1 MISSRLVFLVALLTI
16 TEATVD
22 ECVHQN
28 EEFCTLIND
37 VRDLLQYL
45 EFLDGN
51 IYANGRA
58 AVILADDL
66 VAAVLRA
73 EKRQLIPKLR
83 EALEA
88 ELNAF
93 VNVRTECLSVLRDK
107 NGQCSIYSFDFL
119 YMTAELIRAIIEVH
133 PRPKKKEAIADDC
146 THENKEFCYLLED
159 IHETNNDCLKLM
171 DGELEKNG
179 KKALAY
185 ADKLVV
191 AAMKTE
197 EQELIA
203 ALKKALKA
211 ELSAY
216 VQVKADCSRLGSNY
230 SEICEELFFEVAF
243 AITELIQVTVEVQP
257 DSQKKADVETIFSEL
272 DRFMTGNPVSG
283 FENEAYAVGT
293 QVTTAFRRRKV
304 SEAQQMFNSR
314 LIFLVTMLTISEAV
328 ADECT
333 HENDGFCYL
342 IDDAL
347 ETNKNCLE
355 LMEED
360 LEGDGKR
367 ALALAD
373 KMIVAVLNATGEH
386 LITALK
392 KALQAEL
399 SAFVQVK
406 ADCFKLDRGDNRYNE
421 KCEDLFFEIG
431 YVAVELIQATIKVHP
446 DSRKKEK
453 IEKIFSQLGD
463 TVPGF
468 ENEAHSVG
476 KQILKIM

>member
-1 MISSRLVFLVALLTI
+1 
-16 TEATVD
+16 
-22 ECVHQN
+22 
-28 EEFCTLIND
+28 
-37 VRDLLQYL
+37 
-45 EFLDGN
+45 
-51 IYANGRA
+51 
-58 AVILADDL
+58 
-66 VAAVLRA
+66 
-73 EKRQLIPKLR
+73 
-83 EALEA
+83 
-88 ELNAF
+88 
-93 VNVRTECLSVLRDK
+93 
-107 NGQCSIYSFDFL
+107 
-119 YMTAELIRAIIEVH
+119 
-133 PRPKKKEAIADDC
+133 
-146 THENKEFCYLLED
+146 
-159 IHETNNDCLKLM
+159 M

-216 VQVKADCSRLGSNY
+216 VQVKADCSRLGNNY
-230 SEICEELFFEVAF
+230 SETCEELFFEVAF
-243 AITELIQVTVEVQP
+243 AITELIQVIVEVHP
-257 DSQKKADVETIFSEL
+257 DSQKKAD
-272 DRFMTGNPVSG
+272 
-283 FENEAYAVGT
+283 
-293 QVTTAFRRRKV
+293 TTAFRRRKV

-406 ADCFKLDRGDNRYNE
+406 ADCFKLDRVDNSYNE
-421 KCEDLFFEIG
+421 TCEDLFFEIG
-431 YVAVELIQATIKVHP
+431 YVVAELIQAIIKVHP
-446 DSRKKEK
+446 DSRKKEE

>member
-1 MISSRLVFLVALLTI
+1 MVSLRLVIA
-16 TEATVD
+16 ATM
-22 ECVHQN
+22 
-28 EEFCTLIND
+28 LI
-37 VRDLLQYL
+37 
-45 EFLDGN
+45 
-51 IYANGRA
+51 I
-58 AVILADDL
+58 
-66 VAAVLRA
+66 
-73 EKRQLIPKLR
+73 
-83 EALEA
+83 
-88 ELNAF
+88 
-93 VNVRTECLSVLRDK
+93 S
-107 NGQCSIYSFDFL
+107 
-119 YMTAELIRAIIEVH
+119 
-133 PRPKKKEAIADDC
+133 EAIADDC

-216 VQVKADCSRLGSNY
+216 VQVKADCSRLGNNY
-230 SEICEELFFEVAF
+230 SETCEELFFEVAF
-243 AITELIQVTVEVQP
+243 AITELIQVIVEVHP

-406 ADCFKLDRGDNRYNE
+406 ADCFKLDRVDNSYNE
-421 KCEDLFFEIG
+421 TCEDLFFEIG
-431 YVAVELIQATIKVHP
+431 YVVAELIQAIIKVHP
-446 DSRKKEK
+446 DSRKKEE